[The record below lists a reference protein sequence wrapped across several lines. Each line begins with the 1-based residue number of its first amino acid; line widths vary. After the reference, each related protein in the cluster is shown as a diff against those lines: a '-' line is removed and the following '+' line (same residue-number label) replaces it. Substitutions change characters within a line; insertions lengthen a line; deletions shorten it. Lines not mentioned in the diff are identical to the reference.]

1 MSQANTFVA
10 LLRGINVGENHKV
23 PMADL
28 QHLMEGN
35 DYQDVTTILNT
46 GNVVFKKNETDIK
59 KLEQDLQTILEDRFQ
74 FPIPVIL
81 RSKEHVQGLIQE
93 TCFGDLEDGKKIKL
107 YVSSA
112 KEDLDDTISLPIT
125 SSGDSFSIIK
135 VTKSEIFSILDL
147 SNGKSVK
154 AMGMLEKYFGK
165 NITTRNLNTLKK
177 IADLL

>member
-10 LLRGINVGENHKV
+10 LLRGINVGGNHKV

-28 QHLMEGN
+28 KHLMEGN
-35 DYQDVTTILNT
+35 DFQDVTTILNT
-46 GNVVFKKNETDIK
+46 GNAVFKKNEDSIK
-59 KLEQDLQTILEDRFQ
+59 KLEQDLQTLLEDRFQ

-81 RSKEHVQGLIQE
+81 RSKEHIQNLIQD

-112 KEDLDDTISLPIT
+112 KDELDDSIKLPIT
-125 SSGDSFSIIK
+125 SAGDSFSIIK
-135 VTKSEIFSILDL
+135 VTKSEIFSVLDL

-154 AMGMLEKYFGK
+154 AMGMLEKHFGK